1 MQQPQRRRITQLLV
15 SICARSALLALS
27 GSVLGAPVL
36 TSVSS
41 GPQTPD
47 PVAPGSNATY
57 VVTVTRT
64 GNGNMDVYL
73 SAYDLPTG
81 ATATFLPNPVHFTG
95 PAPASATAQLVV
107 TTTDSTLPGS
117 YDFSLV
123 ADDGTSFNI
132 ITNTA
137 TLNVGLSGAGIV
149 RLPDGSISVSFDTP
163 TGQVCRLQATTNLFD
178 AYWTTLCTTNSG
190 TFNLLMFVDQ
200 DAPKYPSRFYRL
212 AMP

>member
-1 MQQPQRRRITQLLV
+1 MQQPQRRRMKQLLT
-15 SICARSALLALS
+15 SLCARSVLLALS
-27 GSVLGAPVL
+27 GNVFGAPIL

-64 GNGNMDVYL
+64 GNGNIDVYL

-81 ATATFLPNPVHFTG
+81 VAATFSPNPVHFTG
-95 PAPASATAQLVV
+95 STAVSATAQLVV
-107 TTTDSTLPGS
+107 TTTASSQPGS
-117 YDFSLV
+117 YSFSLV
-123 ADDGTSFNI
+123 ADDGASHNTV
-132 ITNTA
+132 TNTA
-137 TLNVGLSGAGIV
+137 TLNVTMSGASIA
-149 RLPDGSISVSFDTP
+149 RLADGTICVAFDTP
-163 TGQVCRLQATTNLFD
+163 VGQDCRLQATTNLNN
-178 AYWTTLCTTNSG
+178 AYWATLCTTNSG
-190 TFNLLMFVDQ
+190 TYSLLTFVDQ